1 MTESAIQRQIID
13 YLNSQ
18 NIYNF
23 KIIACNK
30 KGVPDIFCLINGL
43 GLFLEVKTKKGKV
56 SKLQNYQI
64 DRINELGG
72 KAKVVR
78 SVDDVKNIIM
88 SL

>member
-13 YLNSQ
+13 YLNSK

-30 KGVPDIFCLINGL
+30 KGTPDIFCLINGL
-43 GLFLEVKTKKGKV
+43 ALFLEVKTKKGKV

-72 KAKVVR
+72 KAKIVR